1 MIKLDRGINLGGF
14 LSQCDHTEEHYAT
27 FITDEDIKK
36 IANVGFDHVRLPIDC
51 DFFQKENGEYIEVHF
66 EMLDKLVKLCKE
78 VGLNIILDLH
88 KAPGYDFNDANV
100 EGKNNLFV
108 SEELQSA
115 FLNLWD
121 KISAT
126 YGGYDHVILELLN
139 EVVEKENAD
148 LWNALI
154 KRTIAVIR
162 KNTKN
167 TIIYGG
173 IQWNSAMTVK
183 LLEKPEDDNIIFTFH
198 FYEPLF
204 FTHQKAYWVPA
215 MDPNETVYYPKT
227 MDYFIEG
234 SKKLGYQ
241 GNIVSQAAEAGVT
254 EMGIPFL
261 EYLIHEAVEAAKA
274 AGVPLYCGEFGVIDR
289 APLEDTIRWYS
300 DADNAFRKY
309 DIGSAAWT
317 YRGKDFGLVDE
328 HFAPIY
334 QELIDLWIRK

>member
-1 MIKLDRGINLGGF
+1 MITLNRGINLGGF

-27 FITDEDIKK
+27 FITADDIKK
-36 IANVGFDHVRLPIDC
+36 IAEVGFDHVRLPIDC
-51 DFFQKENGEYIEVHF
+51 DFFQTEDGEFLPAHF
-66 EMLDKLVKLCKE
+66 EMLDNIVKLCKE

-108 SEELQSA
+108 SDELQAS
-115 FLNLWD
+115 FLRLWD

-126 YGGYDHVILELLN
+126 YGVYDHVALELLN
-139 EVVEKENAD
+139 EVVEKKNAD
-148 LWNALI
+148 LWNVLI
-154 KRTIAVIR
+154 KKAVATIR
-162 KNTKN
+162 KNTQN

-173 IQWNSAMTVK
+173 IQWNSAMTVR

-198 FYEPLF
+198 FYEPLW

-215 MDPNETVYYPKT
+215 MDPNETVSYPQS
-227 MDYFIEG
+227 MADFVEG

-241 GNIVSQAAEAGVT
+241 GEIVEKAMAAGVT
-254 EMGIPFL
+254 EMGVPFL
-261 EYLIHEAVEAAKA
+261 EFLIKEAVDAANE

-289 APLEDTIRWYS
+289 APLEDTVRWYT
-300 DADNAFRKY
+300 DADTAFRKY
-309 DIGSAAWT
+309 NIGSAAWT
-317 YRGKDFGLVDE
+317 YRGKDFGLVDD

-334 QELIDLWIRK
+334 DELISLWIK

>member
-1 MIKLDRGINLGGF
+1 MLKLNRGINLGGF
-14 LSQCDHTEEHYAT
+14 LSQCDHTEEHYAS
-27 FITDEDIKK
+27 FITDDDIKK
-36 IANVGFDHVRLPIDC
+36 IAEVGFDHVRLPIDC
-51 DFFQKENGEYIEVHF
+51 DFFQNEDGKFIDAHF
-66 EMLDKLVKLCKE
+66 DMLDKIVKLCKE

-88 KAPGYDFNDANV
+88 KAPGYDFNDAGNK
-100 EGKNNLFV
+100 EKNNLFV
-108 SEELQSA
+108 SEELQQA
-115 FLNLWD
+115 FLTLWD
-121 KISAT
+121 KISKT
-126 YGGYDHVILELLN
+126 YGVYDHVALELLN

-154 KRTIAVIR
+154 KRTVAVIR

-198 FYEPLF
+198 FYEPLW

-215 MDPNETVYYPKT
+215 MDPNETVHYPMT
-227 MDYFIEG
+227 MDEFVEG

-241 GNIVSQAAEAGVT
+241 GEIVEKAAKAGIT
-254 EMGIPFL
+254 TMGVPFL
-261 EYLIHEAVEAAKA
+261 EFLINEAVEAAKA

-289 APLEDTIRWYS
+289 APLEDTVRWYA
-300 DADNAFRKY
+300 DADEAFRIY
-309 DIGSAAWT
+309 DIGCAAWT

-334 QELIDLWIRK
+334 DELISLWMK